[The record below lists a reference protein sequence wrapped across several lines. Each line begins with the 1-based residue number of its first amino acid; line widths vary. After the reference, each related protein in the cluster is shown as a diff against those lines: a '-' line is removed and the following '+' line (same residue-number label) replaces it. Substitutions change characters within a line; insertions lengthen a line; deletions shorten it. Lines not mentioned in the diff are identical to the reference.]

1 MNRPIRLFAL
11 LAIAAAVA
19 ACSVGSLGEVPI
31 ASLTA
36 TPSATP
42 TSSPSLPP
50 APSPTPS
57 PVNTPSPAE
66 PTPDPA
72 TVLAAD
78 GIGPYVVGASL
89 ADLHSRALI
98 TNVEASFHC
107 DASWQG
113 AEATGRYAGQL
124 TFTFYLGRLIDVHT
138 SSSELSTPSGA
149 RVGMSLTELQSIY
162 GSRGTL
168 ITGDPLI
175 TGSND
180 IQALSVR
187 VPDTELGIVF
197 FLDETNAKADSMSA
211 GKVERLEQM
220 AIFGEGC

>member
-1 MNRPIRLFAL
+1 MNRPSRLLAL
-11 LAIAAAVA
+11 LAIATAIA
-19 ACSVGSLGEVPI
+19 ACSVGSLGEVPG
-31 ASLTA
+31 ASPTA

-72 TVLAAD
+72 TVLAAN

-89 ADLHSRALI
+89 ADLQSRALI

-113 AEATGRYAGQL
+113 AEATGQYAGQL
-124 TFTFYLGRLIDVHT
+124 TITFYLGRLIDVHT

-162 GSRGTL
+162 GSGGTL
-168 ITGDPLI
+168 ITGMSDSPI
-175 TGSND
+175 SEN
-180 IQALSVR
+180 QALSVR

-220 AIFGEGC
+220 AVFGEGC